1 MLIREIMIAFL
12 TPIVVVLAFIF
23 LFPAAIIASLINDS
37 GNQVHRVGKL
47 WARII
52 IRTSGIKIDIEG
64 QDNIPGGK
72 PVVFACNHAS
82 QFDIPI
88 LYKALPVQFRFVVK
102 KELFKIPLFGSAMRH
117 AGYIPIDRSGGKAAL
132 RSLHEAAERVKNG
145 ASIIIFP
152 EGTRSP
158 DGRLRPFKMGGIL
171 IAIKAGCP
179 IVPVAISGSHNVLP
193 KGSLRVRPGRIKV
206 TIGLPV
212 QTMGPKGPI
221 PKDIVTKEVRDS
233 VSAMLEEETIAYS

>member
-1 MLIREIMIAFL
+1 MIAFL
-12 TPIVVVLAFIF
+12 TPIVVILAFIL
-23 LFPAAIIASLINDS
+23 LFPVAIIASLINDS

-52 IRTSGIKIDIEG
+52 IRTSGVKIEVQG
-64 QDNIPGGK
+64 QDNIPMGR

-82 QFDIPI
+82 QFDILI
-88 LYKALPVQFRFVVK
+88 MYEALPVQFRFVVK
-102 KELFKIPLFGSAMRH
+102 KELFKIPLFGFAMRH
-117 AGYIPIDRSGGKAAL
+117 AGYVPIDRSGGKAAL
-132 RSLHEAAERVKNG
+132 RSLHEAAERVKRG

-152 EGTRSP
+152 EGTRSL

-206 TIGLPV
+206 TVGLPV
-212 QTMGPKGPI
+212 QTVGPKGPLTKNSI
-221 PKDIVTKEVRDS
+221 TKEVWES
-233 VSAMLEEETIAYS
+233 ISSMLNGEP

>member
-1 MLIREIMIAFL
+1 MIAFL
-12 TPIVVVLAFIF
+12 TPIVVVLVFVL
-23 LFPAAIIASLINDS
+23 LFPVAIIASLIKDS
-37 GNQVHRVGKL
+37 GNLVHRVGGL
-47 WARII
+47 WARTI
-52 IRTSGIKIDIEG
+52 IRASGIKVDVEG
-64 QDNIPGGK
+64 RDNIPMGK
-72 PVVFACNHAS
+72 PIVFACNHAS
-82 QFDIPI
+82 QFDILI
-88 LYKALPVQFRFVVK
+88 MYEALPVQFRFVVK
-102 KELFKIPLFGSAMRH
+102 KELFKIPFLGLVMRL

-179 IVPVAISGSHNVLP
+179 IVPIAISGSHNVLP
-193 KGSLRVRPGRIKV
+193 KGSLRVRSGRIKV

-212 QTMGPKGPI
+212 QTVGPDGPLTKNSI
-221 PKDIVTKEVRDS
+221 TKEVWGS
-233 VSAMLEEETIAYS
+233 ISSMLNGEP